1 MTAVLR
7 GALVRF
13 RFSLVALQWAGN
25 LLALLLAAAWLQIP
39 DSHAWQFAFS
49 MISAVVLVV
58 GFCWLQ
64 VLTFSRVNRSP
75 QPATLWLRILGFA
88 LVAMLWY
95 LVAQWISSGSNT
107 IPDYAYLWN
116 SKLSPGMRITF
127 SPARIMIALNILV
140 EGTICALTALLLPI
154 AIVLSNEGL
163 AHPSWKDAT
172 RPYRRILYW
181 VAVFLFWIIATQL
194 TAALV
199 SWMPGKGVS
208 GQVISVTARLA
219 IAYTTDILLWCLLLA
234 LTGAW
239 MEPHAAP
246 ATESPAPS

>member
-1 MTAVLR
+1 MTAVLH
-7 GALVRF
+7 GALSRF
-13 RFSLVALQWAGN
+13 RFSLVALQGAGN

-64 VLTFSRVNRSP
+64 VLTFSRVRPIS
-75 QPATLWLRILGFA
+75 QPATPWLRILGFA

-95 LVAQWISSGSNT
+95 LLAQWISSGSNS

-127 SPARIMIALNILV
+127 SQARIMIALNILLD
-140 EGTICALTALLLPI
+140 GIIGAITALLLPI
-154 AIVLSNEGL
+154 AIALSSEGL
-163 AHPSWKDAT
+163 VHPSWKDAT

-181 VAVFLFWIIATQL
+181 IAVFLFWIIATQL
-194 TAALV
+194 TTALV

-208 GQVISVTARLA
+208 GQVISVAVRLA

-234 LTGAW
+234 FTGAW
-239 MEPHAAP
+239 MEPNPAP